1 MLASQVAKGPSC
13 VVSWALR
20 IMNWLGCLCFILRL
34 IVHLPLCPSCSCI
47 FLSSCLLVW
56 YQFTFDSCC
65 LGLNLWLT
73 FTVVSIAIWLIQ
85 LSLCDNI
92 TFLLSCAWFQSI
104 GIENKFV
111 MVFLNYRWVLLAS
124 KDILGVVNIC
134 CSQLWCWLDDAWN
147 LLSWFLFGN
156 CGCTYVCLQM
166 LDFQLIFWWSSW
178 DCSITALERCAR
190 SGSWTRLGAL
200 SW

>member
-20 IMNWLGCLCFILRL
+20 IMNWLRSFCFILRL
-34 IVHLPLCPSCSCI
+34 IVHLLLCPSCSCI

-56 YQFTFDSCC
+56 YQFTFDSCR

-134 CSQLWCWLDDAWN
+134 CGQLWCWLDDAWN

-156 CGCTYVCLQM
+156 WGCTYVCLQM
-166 LDFQLIFWWSSW
+166 LDFQ
-178 DCSITALERCAR
+178 
-190 SGSWTRLGAL
+190 
-200 SW
+200 